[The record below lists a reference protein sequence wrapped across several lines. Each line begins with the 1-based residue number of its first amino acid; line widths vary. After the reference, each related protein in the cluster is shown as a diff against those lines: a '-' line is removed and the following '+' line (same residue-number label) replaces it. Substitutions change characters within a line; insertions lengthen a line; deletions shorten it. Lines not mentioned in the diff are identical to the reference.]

1 MNSTGCN
8 VNVNFLRDKADDR
21 TENLI
26 VGAVEAVLQGE
37 NREHGDLSVILADD
51 SMLQRYNR
59 EWLGIDLPTDVL
71 SFDLSD
77 REDSRVE
84 GDIYISLD
92 RVHVQAE
99 EAGMEPENELI
110 RLVVHGVLHLCGMDH
125 KDDVSLSRMIEHGEI
140 YVRSVF
146 KGL

>member
-1 MNSTGCN
+1 MDRIFN
-8 VNVNFLRDKADDR
+8 VVKEIAKD
-21 TENLI
+21 E
-26 VGAVEAVLQGE
+26 G
-37 NREHGDLSVILADD
+37 REIKELSVILADD
-51 SMLQRYNR
+51 VMLQRYNR
-59 EWLGIDLPTDVL
+59 EWLGIDIPTDVL

-77 REDSRVE
+77 REDNRVE

-99 EAGMEPENELI
+99 EAGIEPENELI

-140 YVRSVF
+140 YVRRVF
-146 KGL
+146 EGL